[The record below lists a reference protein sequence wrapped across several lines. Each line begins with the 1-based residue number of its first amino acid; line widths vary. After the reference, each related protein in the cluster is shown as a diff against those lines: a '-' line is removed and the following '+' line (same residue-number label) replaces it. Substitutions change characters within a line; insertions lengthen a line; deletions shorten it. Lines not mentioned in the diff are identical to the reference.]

1 VGNDGFEQDEF
12 NANDYNP
19 NMALD
24 QGESGNDQPTAGGDL
39 IFMDFNGPD
48 DEIEA
53 AALQN

>member
-19 NMALD
+19 NMIE
-24 QGESGNDQPTAGGDL
+24 GENGNDQQTAGGDL
-39 IFMDFNGPD
+39 IFCDFNGPD